1 MTEAPAHPLDQQA
14 AARRLAPLRQA
25 ITDALDGDDA
35 RQTWIVGG
43 TVRDA
48 LLDRPLLDV
57 DLVTAGSSEALARRI
72 SRAVQGTAFPLGD
85 DHGCWR
91 IACAE
96 QPGDA
101 RWAGVLQV
109 DICELRG
116 ADLAADLAAR
126 DFTINALAMPIA
138 GDDLAIIDT
147 MGGLDDLAARI
158 VRMVS
163 VAALDDD
170 PLRLLRAAR
179 FAHVLH
185 AKVDAATAEAIRDRA
200 ARSAEP
206 AGERTWVE
214 LRLLLLNGEARRGWR
229 MVADLGL
236 EPHLLPELHACRGVT
251 QSDFHHLDVYE
262 HTLAVL
268 DNAEDMMAAP
278 DFWLPIDEPGLEAA
292 PFTEAQRLVVL
303 LAALCHDLAKPA
315 TRSER
320 PDGRVG
326 FGGHDRIGMELVD
339 VIAERWR
346 LSNAVRGQVRRLVGT
361 HLALG
366 YLLHG
371 SGGARELY
379 RFRRQ
384 VEPVAAEAVVLS
396 IADRMATS
404 GVADRRTWLRRHLVL
419 GRRAWASIWREAA
432 EGRLV
437 PLLDGT
443 GIAEALGIAPGPQ
456 LGVLVAALAEE
467 QAVGAVTTAD
477 EARDFV
483 RDYDLSE
490 STTRSPSGST

>member
-1 MTEAPAHPLDQQA
+1 MSSAPAHALDLDA
-14 AARRLAPLRQA
+14 ALRRLEPLRA
-25 ITDALDGDDA
+25 ALVEALHGEAVDA
-35 RQTWIVGG
+35 TWIVGG

-57 DLVTAGSSEALARRI
+57 DLVTGGSSEALARRI
-72 SRAVQGTAFPLGD
+72 ARAVQGTAFPLGD
-85 DHGCWR
+85 EHGCWR
-91 IACAE
+91 IAAAAA
-96 QPGDA
+96 PNDD

-109 DICELRG
+109 DVCELRG
-116 ADLAADLAAR
+116 DDLAADLAAR
-126 DFTINALAMPIA
+126 DFTINALALPIA
-138 GDDLAIIDT
+138 GEPVIVDT
-147 MGGLDDLAARI
+147 TGGLDDLAAGI

-163 VAALDDD
+163 VASLDDD

-185 AKVDAATAEAIRDRA
+185 ATVEPATADAIRARA

-214 LRLLLLNGEARRGWR
+214 LRLLLLSGEARRGWR
-229 MVADLGL
+229 AIAELGL
-236 EPHLLPELHACRGVT
+236 EHYLLPELHACRGVA
-251 QSDFHHLDVYE
+251 QSAFHHLDVYE

-268 DNAEDMMAAP
+268 DNAEDVIAATE
-278 DFWLPIDEPGLEAA
+278 FWLPISEPGVAA
-292 PFTEAQRLVVL
+292 VPFTDHQRTVVL

-315 TRSER
+315 TRTEL
-320 PDGRVG
+320 PGGRVG
-326 FGGHDRIGMELVD
+326 FGGHDRVGMELVD
-339 VIAERWR
+339 TIADRWR
-346 LSNAVRGQVRRLVGT
+346 LAGTVRTQVRRLVGT

-371 SGGARELY
+371 AAGPRELY

-404 GVADRRTWLRRHLVL
+404 GVADRRAWLRRHLQL
-419 GRRAWASIWREAA
+419 ARRAWTSVWREAGA
-432 EGRLV
+432 GRPD

-443 GIAEALGIAPGPQ
+443 AIASELGIAPGPA

-467 QAVGAVTTAD
+467 QAVGAVTTEE
-477 EARDFV
+477 EARAFV
-483 RDYDLSE
+483 RDYDLSG
-490 STTRSPSGST
+490 STGRSPSGST